1 MRKIIDYN
9 PQILVT
15 NLEQLPKGTGSRFL
29 LTIEGIYEQ
38 PKEYIAKR
46 WLRKLP
52 EHTNRGEAI
61 IRFP

>member
-1 MRKIIDYN
+1 MRQIIDYN
-9 PQILVT
+9 PTIRVL
-15 NLEQLPKGTGSRFL
+15 NLDQLPKGTGSRFL
-29 LTIEGIYEQ
+29 LVINTIYEQ

-52 EHTNRGEAI
+52 EHTNRGETI